1 MWSTDRELQVDG
13 AHYRLDGVHGG
24 PAPAHDIGIWV
35 GATGPRML
43 ANIGRLAAGWVP
55 SLPYVPPER
64 LGDMHEQIDA
74 AAHDAGRDPATIR
87 RIYNVGGAITDGARG
102 DGPLDGPVDHWV
114 DALARYA
121 TGHRMDTFIHSV
133 DLGDETQLRR
143 FAEEVVPGIRAALD
157 A

>member
-43 ANIGRLAAGWVP
+43 ANIGRLADGWVP

-102 DGPLDGPVDHWV
+102 DGPLDHWV